1 MIIDTMMF
9 FLGVALFT
17 LGPFIAVYS
26 YYEGADGPTCFAV
39 GMILFASGVGIL
51 AGFAA

>member
-17 LGPFIAVYS
+17 FGPFLAVYS

-39 GMILFASGVGIL
+39 GMIMFAAGIGIL
-51 AGFAA
+51 SGFAA